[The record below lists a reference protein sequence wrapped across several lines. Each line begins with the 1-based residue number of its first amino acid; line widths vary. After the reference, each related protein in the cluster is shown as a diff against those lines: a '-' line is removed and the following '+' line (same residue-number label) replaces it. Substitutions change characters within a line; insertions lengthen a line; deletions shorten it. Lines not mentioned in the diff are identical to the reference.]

1 VSPRAAASGL
11 RLVQEEPPERPL
23 LREAVGAR
31 LRRARL
37 AQGRS
42 LREVAGGA
50 RVSTG
55 HLSQV
60 ERGLAEASSEVLRAL
75 CQALGLPMSAL
86 LRAVAADLA
95 VLDLAAAPAAASA
108 PAPVSA
114 LDAVVRAPTAVQA
127 RAA

>member
-1 VSPRAAASGL
+1 MSPRAAASRL
-11 RLVQEEPPERPL
+11 RLVAPAPERPL
-23 LREAVGAR
+23 LREVLGVR

-42 LREVAGGA
+42 LREVAGDA

-95 VLDLAAAPAAASA
+95 VLDLASAPTAESAPAARGVTAPASA
-108 PAPVSA
+108 
-114 LDAVVRAPTAVQA
+114 AVQA

>member
-1 VSPRAAASGL
+1 VSPRTAAG
-11 RLVQEEPPERPL
+11 RLHLVREAPTGGPL

-42 LREVAGGA
+42 LRDVAGA
-50 RVSTG
+50 AQVSTG

-75 CQALGLPMSAL
+75 CRALDLPVSAL

-95 VLDLAAAPAAASA
+95 VLDLASA
-108 PAPVSA
+108 PTAAGPLGALAPTT
-114 LDAVVRAPTAVQA
+114 TAVQA

>member
-1 VSPRAAASGL
+1 MSPRTAASGL
-11 RLVQEEPPERPL
+11 HLVREAPAEGPL
-23 LREAVGAR
+23 LREVLGAR

-42 LREVAGGA
+42 LREVADGA

-75 CQALGLPMSAL
+75 CRALGLPMSAL

-95 VLDLAAAPAAASA
+95 VLDLASAPSAASA
-108 PAPVSA
+108 PAAVS
-114 LDAVVRAPTAVQA
+114 VVGATVQA